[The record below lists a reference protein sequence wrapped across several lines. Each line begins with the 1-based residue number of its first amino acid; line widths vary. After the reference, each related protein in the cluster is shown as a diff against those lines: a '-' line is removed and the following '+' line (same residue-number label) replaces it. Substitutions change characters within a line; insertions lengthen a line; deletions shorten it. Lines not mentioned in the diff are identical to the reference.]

1 MLALLLAGAFLTISG
16 AVGMEI
22 FGLRLRARFRL
33 ADLPRPEDISYW
45 LRVYGESRADIDD
58 RRGGR

>member
-22 FGLRLRARFRL
+22 FGLRLRARL

-45 LRVYGESRADIDD
+45 LRVYGESRADMDD